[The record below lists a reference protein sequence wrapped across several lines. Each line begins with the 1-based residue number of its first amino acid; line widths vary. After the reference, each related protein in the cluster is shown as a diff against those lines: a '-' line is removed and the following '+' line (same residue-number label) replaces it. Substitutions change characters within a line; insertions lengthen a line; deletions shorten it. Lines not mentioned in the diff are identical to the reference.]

1 MTILPFSRAARRIA
15 LVAAVMLGS
24 LGVLPLGLFRP
35 ANGAN
40 TANLVA
46 TIPGATGLVSDRTT
60 GNAFVSASD
69 GNVRQITPAGV
80 VTVVNWSKLIG
91 AATGLSLDEVNHV
104 LFVSVAGSPGSI
116 WSIPEAGGAPS
127 LSYTLTGTKSPT
139 GVSYSNGFVA
149 ISTGSSGT
157 IEFVDTS
164 GTLQNSCQPGP
175 GIAPSGISMFV
186 PTNLSTAAVVVAD
199 HTNSTILITDS
210 TCTVVGSKH
219 LRAGVNSVAILA
231 FVGTQVL
238 SVGTSKGIA
247 LTMNL
252 RSLIQVT
259 TNPDVSGLAVG
270 QISEP
275 SFSLWQLD
283 GGQYIHR
290 LTQPTDLTNAVAVA
304 GDQSARISWNPP
316 VDNGGF
322 NSLSYNV
329 IPVEDTSKGCSTT
342 LTHCTITGLTN
353 GQTYHF
359 SVSTSL
365 GGGSVLSNGVT
376 PTAAPVT
383 TSTPPATTTT
393 TTASGSLAVTGDDAG
408 LLGAVGI
415 SCLLLGGGAVAL
427 RRRVTRA

>member
-231 FVGTQVL
+231 L
-238 SVGTSKGIA
+238 D
-247 LTMNL
+247 
-252 RSLIQVT
+252 RSR
-259 TNPDVSGLAVG
+259 NRVS
-270 QISEP
+270 P
-275 SFSLWQLD
+275 SGS
-283 GGQYIHR
+283 
-290 LTQPTDLTNAVAVA
+290 
-304 GDQSARISWNPP
+304 
-316 VDNGGF
+316 
-322 NSLSYNV
+322 
-329 IPVEDTSKGCSTT
+329 STV
-342 LTHCTITGLTN
+342 
-353 GQTYHF
+353 
-359 SVSTSL
+359 VSTST
-365 GGGSVLSNGVT
+365 GSPNRQISRT
-376 PTAAPVT
+376 QWPSPVI
-383 TSTPPATTTT
+383 SPPASRGTRRWTTVDSTH
-393 TTASGSLAVTGDDAG
+393 
-408 LLGAVGI
+408 
-415 SCLLLGGGAVAL
+415 
-427 RRRVTRA
+427 